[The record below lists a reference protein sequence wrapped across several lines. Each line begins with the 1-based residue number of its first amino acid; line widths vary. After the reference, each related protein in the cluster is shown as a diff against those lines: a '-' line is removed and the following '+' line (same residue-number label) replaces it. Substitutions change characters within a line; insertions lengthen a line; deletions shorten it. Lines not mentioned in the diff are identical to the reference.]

1 MKNRIIRAAVLLAAL
16 LLQFG
21 PAQRLRAFSF
31 SPNLCVLAFVGVCL
45 FCNSAEAVAVGGIYG
60 LIIDGAAGRG
70 FGVNLLLYMYLAVG
84 VKLTVSEKINNSPAL
99 MAGCVWLFTA
109 LYYLAYGLL
118 SLAVPRGD
126 VAVGRWLL
134 TAFAAATFN
143 LALSLPLFW
152 AALKLRKGGD
162 KA

>member
-1 MKNRIIRAAVLLAAL
+1 MKNRIIRAALLLAAL

-21 PAQRLRAFSF
+21 PAQGMRVFSF
-31 SPNLCVLAFVGVCL
+31 SANLCVLAFVGVCL
-45 FCNSAEAVAVGGIYG
+45 FCAPAEAIITGGIYG
-60 LIIDGAAGRG
+60 LIIDGAVGRG

-84 VKLTVSEKINNSPAL
+84 VKLTVSEKINNSPAF
-99 MAGCVWLFTA
+99 MAGSVWLFTA

-118 SLAVPRGD
+118 SLAAPRGD
-126 VAVGRWLL
+126 VSVGRWLA
-134 TAFAAATFN
+134 TAFVCALLN
-143 LALSLPLFW
+143 MVLSLPVFW